1 MVSELNDQGLSVKAL
16 TVGGEWIQMFEVKKS
31 HGFPLFSQKAI
42 MPTDLLERCL
52 TIYFQYNDNRVTRV
66 C

>member
-1 MVSELNDQGLSVKAL
+1 MVTEFHDQGLSLKAL

-42 MPTDLLERCL
+42 MPIES
-52 TIYFQYNDNRVTRV
+52 
-66 C
+66 